1 MKTEQI
7 ALAGL
12 DCMDCAQVLETAI
25 GKAPGV
31 ETARLDFFRGILQL
45 SGDYD
50 LADIHARIQ
59 NLGYQVKP
67 GNFTSQ
73 KEAPLRG
80 LKSLWAFLKHRREL
94 RLVGIGL
101 LLFLVSVLLGRT
113 GLPNY
118 AIIAMQLLALG
129 VAGFPVFKSAFMG
142 LFISRS
148 ININLLMSLA
158 ALGAVLIGEA
168 AEAVVLLILFALSE
182 TLEEFT
188 NDKARQVLNEFS
200 ELAPQTATLL
210 TSSGEQ
216 EISIDALN
224 IGDMILVRAGDRF
237 SMDGIV
243 RDGESVVNQAPITG
257 ESTPVLKQVGDEVFS
272 GTVNGQGVLMVEVTH
287 RAEDNT
293 IQRIIQLVTQAQA
306 VKARTQK
313 FIDRFAKFYTPLM
326 ILAALLVAVI
336 PTLFFGQPLLNVGA
350 ERGWLYRSLS
360 LLVIGCPCALVIS
373 TPVTI
378 ISGLTRAA
386 RSGIIFKGG
395 LFLERLSKI
404 RLVAFDKTGTLTS
417 GQAQV
422 SQVRAL
428 ECNGEEDCEAC
439 DDLVAL
445 ACALEKHANH
455 PLREAILA
463 EGERR
468 GVCDRYPPALNLQV
482 LGGKGLMGRVDDRLA
497 TVGSLSLFRA
507 DHQTPVQLVN
517 WVEEAQREGQSTMLI
532 CDGTQV
538 RGFIS
543 VADALRPESREVI
556 DQLHAMQ
563 ITPAMLTGD
572 NEIVASNVGAQ
583 LGIEEVRADLLPE
596 DKVQAIQ
603 ALRKIHQEVVMIG
616 DGINDSP
623 AMAAADVGIAMG
635 GAKHAQVLE
644 TADVVLMS
652 DDLHKL
658 PLAFKISGFTNRLI
672 LQNIIFSLLVKFVAA
687 GLALAGWVPLWVA
700 VIADMGVSLLVTF
713 NGLRVLRFSPGETKT
728 S

>member
-31 ETARLDFFRGILQL
+31 ETARLDFFRSTLLL

-50 LADIHARIQ
+50 LADIHTRIQ

-67 GNFTSQ
+67 GNSTTQ

-80 LKSLWAFLKHRREL
+80 AKSLWAFLKRRREL

-118 AIIAMQLLALG
+118 AIIAVQLLALG
-129 VAGFPVFKSAFMG
+129 VAGFPVFKSAFTG

-200 ELAPQTATLL
+200 ELAPQSATLL

-257 ESTPVLKQVGDEVFS
+257 ESSPVLKQAGDEVFS
-272 GTVNGQGVLMVEVTH
+272 GTVNGQGVLTVEVTR

-326 ILAALLVAVI
+326 IVAALLVAVI
-336 PTLFFGQPLLNVGA
+336 PTLFFGQPLFNVGV

-395 LFLERLSKI
+395 IFLERLSKI
-404 RLVAFDKTGTLTS
+404 HSVAFDKTGTLTR
-417 GQAQV
+417 GQARV
-422 SQVRAL
+422 MQVRAL
-428 ECNGEEDCEAC
+428 DCNGEEDCEAC

-463 EGERR
+463 EGEMR
-468 GVCDRYPPALNLQV
+468 GVIDRYSPALNLQV
-482 LGGKGLMGRVDDRLA
+482 LGGKGLLGRVDGRLA
-497 TVGSLSLFRA
+497 TVGSLTLFRL
-507 DHQTPVQLVN
+507 DHHTPVQLVK
-517 WVEEAQREGQSTMLI
+517 WVEAAQQEGQTTMLV
-532 CDGTQV
+532 CDGKQV
-538 RGFIS
+538 RGFIG
-543 VADALRPESREVI
+543 VADALRPESRQVI

-563 ITPAMLTGD
+563 IIPAMLTGD
-572 NEIVASNVGAQ
+572 NEIVARNVGAQ
-583 LGIEEVRADLLPE
+583 LGIEEVKADLLPE
-596 DKVQAIQ
+596 DKVHAIQ
-603 ALRKIHQEVVMIG
+603 GLREEHQEVVMIG

-672 LQNIIFSLLVKFVAA
+672 LQNITFSLLVKFVAA

-713 NGLRVLRFSPGETKT
+713 NGLRVLRFSPGEAKT
-728 S
+728 N